1 MLDIL
6 KNKGKS
12 PFSPFLVC
20 QNYNFLERLILMF
33 LHLTYNI
40 LLWMVVLFSTP
51 ETESIRDGKN
61 EKKIP
66 VKRKILNINKKGQKY
81 NI

>member
-1 MLDIL
+1 
-6 KNKGKS
+6 
-12 PFSPFLVC
+12 
-20 QNYNFLERLILMF
+20 MF

-40 LLWMVVLFSTP
+40 LLWMVVLFSTPETESLFSTP

>member
-1 MLDIL
+1 
-6 KNKGKS
+6 
-12 PFSPFLVC
+12 
-20 QNYNFLERLILMF
+20 MF

-66 VKRKILNINKKGQKY
+66 VKRKILNINKKGKKY